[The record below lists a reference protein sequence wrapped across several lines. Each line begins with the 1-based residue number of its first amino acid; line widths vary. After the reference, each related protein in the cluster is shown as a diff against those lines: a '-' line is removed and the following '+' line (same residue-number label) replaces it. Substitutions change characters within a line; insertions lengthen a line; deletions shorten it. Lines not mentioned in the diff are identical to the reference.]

1 MAANLKTKLTL
12 ILFIVCCGISSAQGH
27 GKFKVV
33 LDPGH
38 GGGDAGATYYNYKEK
53 DVALSVALKVGAL
66 LERDAGID
74 VIFTRKTDV
83 FIELKDRP
91 AIANKAHADI
101 FVSVHCNGDAKRTA
115 YGAETWIMGRAK
127 DAANFAVA
135 KKENSVIYLEENYK
149 TKYKGFDPNSPETLI
164 GLMVQQEAYA
174 HQSIE
179 LAGIIQ
185 SNMTGE
191 LHRRDRGVKQGPF
204 WVLHQTAM
212 PSVLIELG
220 FMSYKDEV
228 EYLVSEK
235 GQNELAATIAKAILT
250 YKSMYHSPSDFSDIA
265 SVTNKVT
272 VPQPEKDIKPAQFE
286 PQKEDNAPDGNG
298 VVYKVQIATGSKS
311 LELVPSNFKGLKNIS
326 KEKTPAGIKYYYGAT
341 GDQSEAKK
349 LLEEAKAKGYKS
361 AFIVTFGNQT

>member
-12 ILFIVCCGISSAQGH
+12 LVFIVCYSVSLAQGSNR
-27 GKFKVV
+27 FKVV
-33 LDPGH
+33 LDAGH
-38 GGGDAGATYYNYKEK
+38 GGDDAGATYYNYKEK

-66 LERDAGID
+66 LDRQSGID
-74 VIFTRKTDV
+74 VIYTRKTDV

-101 FVSVHCNGDAKRTA
+101 FVSIHCNGDAKRTA

-149 TKYKGFDPNSPETLI
+149 TKYKGFDPNSPETFI
-164 GLMVQQEAYA
+164 GLMVQQEAYVQ
-174 HQSIE
+174 QSIE
-179 LAGIIQ
+179 LAGMIQ
-185 SNMTGE
+185 SNIIKE

-235 GQNELAATIAKAILT
+235 GQNELAATIANAILN
-250 YKSMYHSPSDFSDIA
+250 YKNTYHSPTDFGDIA
-265 SVTNKVT
+265 ATVNKVSAT
-272 VPQPEKDIKPAQFE
+272 QPEREVKPVTPVVSNNEKANPE
-286 PQKEDNAPDGNG
+286 KGP
-298 VVYKVQIATGSKS
+298 VYKVQIATGSKS

-326 KEKTPAGIKYYYGAT
+326 KEKTSVGIKYYYGAT
-341 GDQSEAKK
+341 NDQAEAKK

-361 AFIVTFGNQT
+361 AFIVTTDN